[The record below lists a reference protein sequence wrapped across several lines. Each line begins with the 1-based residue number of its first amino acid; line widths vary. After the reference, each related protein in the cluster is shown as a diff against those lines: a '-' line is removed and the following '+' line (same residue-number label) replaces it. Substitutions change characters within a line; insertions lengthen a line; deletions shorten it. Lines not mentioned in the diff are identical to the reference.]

1 MHRRGT
7 YAAQK
12 LKDISGTPTMD
23 ILTRWVS
30 LRSNSRWPTIASSSY
45 NWSKGVG
52 E

>member
-1 MHRRGT
+1 MRRRET

-23 ILTRWVS
+23 ILTRCVS

-45 NWSKGVG
+45 SLSDGVS